1 MSDRKHINF
10 TIVPGEAPE
19 TRVYSNFCAV
29 SHTPFDVTLS
39 FCEVLPLSDHDL
51 QTAESNHVVKAPVRV
66 SVALPL
72 SLVPTLIA
80 ALQENM
86 RAFAE
91 AQPTQVP
98 PAGGQ
103 GPVH

>member
-1 MSDRKHINF
+1 
-10 TIVPGEAPE
+10 
-19 TRVYSNFCAV
+19 
-29 SHTPFDVTLS
+29 
-39 FCEVLPLSDHDL
+39 
-51 QTAESNHVVKAPVRV
+51 VRV

-91 AQPTQVP
+91 AQPAQVP